1 MRRPDR
7 PSHDDDDDE
16 GGIVADPHVDREDQ
30 SWEAAQEGA
39 ELIAEGNPEEAVRV
53 LTQLVLDQ
61 PTNEH
66 AWFFLGAAHYE
77 RTHYDLALAAYVKA
91 LEAKPLF
98 VGAMIGSG
106 HALRMLGRHEQAI
119 RMGHEVLKR
128 DKNDGDALFLLG
140 AAHFARDDAHAA
152 IGYLER
158 FLDTRPE
165 AEVATEAHGMLQV
178 LRGEVAPALPSD
190 EPD

>member
-1 MRRPDR
+1 MVD
-7 PSHDDDDDE
+7 HDDDDDE
-16 GGIVADPHVDREDQ
+16 EDIVSDPKIENDEG
-30 SWEAAQEGA
+30 WEAAQDGA
-39 ELIAEGNPEEAVRV
+39 ELIAEGNAEEAVLV
-53 LTQLVLDQ
+53 LTQLVLGQ
-61 PTNEH
+61 PNNEH

-77 RTHYDLALAAYVKA
+77 LTRYEQALAAYVKA
-91 LEAKPLF
+91 LAVKPLF

-106 HALRMLGRHEQAI
+106 HCLRMLGRHEHAI

-128 DKNDGDALFLLG
+128 DKKDGDALFLLG
-140 AAHFARDDAHAA
+140 AAHFARDDGAAA

-158 FLDTRPE
+158 FLETRPE

-178 LRGEVAPALPSD
+178 LRGELAPAIPSD